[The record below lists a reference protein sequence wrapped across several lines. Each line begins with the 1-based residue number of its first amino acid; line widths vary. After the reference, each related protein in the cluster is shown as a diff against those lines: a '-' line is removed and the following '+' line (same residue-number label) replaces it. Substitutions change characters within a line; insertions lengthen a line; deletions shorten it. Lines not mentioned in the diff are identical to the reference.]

1 MSSVKFL
8 DLRLL
13 AGCFLAVIRRDE
25 RCFSS
30 RRRRRRKSPANL
42 KRLDKKNTPGFTSE
56 DDMSDDEWVRRS
68 ALPGRRK
75 IGPDGSRMVKDK
87 L

>member
-1 MSSVKFL
+1 LNK
-8 DLRLL
+8 
-13 AGCFLAVIRRDE
+13 
-25 RCFSS
+25 
-30 RRRRRRKSPANL
+30 
-42 KRLDKKNTPGFTSE
+42 LDKKNTPGFTSE
-56 DDMSDDEWVRRS
+56 DNMSDDEWVRRS